1 MGAGEGIEGVK
12 RGGEERWWREGAESV
27 IEGREWR
34 EGVERGCEYIHT
46 VTVGLAVQV
55 GRTCRWQRPRR
66 GALVIHVRLRVP
78 VRVRSC

>member
-46 VTVGLAVQV
+46 VTVGLAV
-55 GRTCRWQRPRR
+55 
-66 GALVIHVRLRVP
+66 
-78 VRVRSC
+78 